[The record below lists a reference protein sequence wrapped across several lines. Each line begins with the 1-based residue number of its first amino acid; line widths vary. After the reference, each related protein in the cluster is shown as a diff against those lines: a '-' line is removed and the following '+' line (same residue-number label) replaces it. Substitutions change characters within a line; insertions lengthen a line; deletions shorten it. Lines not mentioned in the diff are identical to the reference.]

1 MTVSPR
7 ELITGAIDLPSLPE
21 VVMRAIELVN
31 DPEASSIDIGR
42 VLSEDSAL
50 TARLLKIVNS
60 PFYGFPSRIDT
71 VSRAITVIG
80 TLDLL
85 DLILATSVVKMFSG
99 VPNDLVSMDG
109 FWKHSLYGGVVAR
122 LLAARSK
129 QPNVEHF
136 FVAGLLHDLGSLV
149 IYNKLPELAREAL
162 LRVRY
167 NGIVLQQAEQELLGF
182 DHATVG
188 AELMRMWKLPN
199 SLVDAI
205 EFHHSPSRSQN
216 YPLITAIVHVAD
228 VVASAI
234 RSGTGASEA
243 APPLDP
249 AAWDMIGLPPL
260 AIEALLLEADQQFGD
275 AQSIILG
282 SHAA

>member
-1 MTVSPR
+1 MPISPR
-7 ELITGAIDLPSLPE
+7 ELITGALDLPSLPE

-31 DPEASSIDIGR
+31 DPEASAIDIGR

-99 VPNDLVSMDG
+99 VPNDLVSMDS

-149 IYNKLPELAREAL
+149 IYRKMPELAREAL
-162 LRVRY
+162 LRARY
-167 NGIVLQQAEQELLGF
+167 NGMVLQQAEQELLGF
-182 DHATVG
+182 DHAMVG
-188 AELMRMWKLPN
+188 AELMRMWKLPA
-199 SLVDAI
+199 SLVEAV
-205 EFHHSPSRSQN
+205 EFHHNPSQSPN
-216 YPLITAIVHVAD
+216 YPLIASIVHVAD
-228 VVASAI
+228 VIASAI
-234 RSGTGASEA
+234 RSGAGASEA

-249 AAWDMIGLPPL
+249 VAWDKIGLPTL

-275 AQSIILG
+275 AQTMILG
-282 SHAA
+282 KEAA

>member
-7 ELITGAIDLPSLPE
+7 ELITGAVDLPSLPE
-21 VVMRAIELVN
+21 VVMRAIEMVN
-31 DPEASSIDIGR
+31 DPESSAIDIGR
-42 VLSEDSAL
+42 VLSEDAAL

-99 VPNDLVSMDG
+99 VPNDLVSMDT
-109 FWKHSLYGGVVAR
+109 FWRHSLYDGVVAR

-149 IYNKLPELAREAL
+149 IYRKMPELAREAL
-162 LRVRY
+162 LRARY
-167 NGIVLQQAEQELLGF
+167 NGQVLQEAEQELMGF
-182 DHATVG
+182 DHAAVG
-188 AELMRMWKLPN
+188 AELMRLWKLPV
-199 SLVDAI
+199 SLVEAI
-205 EFHHSPSRSQN
+205 EFHHEPSHARQ
-216 YPLITAIVHVAD
+216 YPLIAAVVHVAD
-228 VVASAI
+228 VISSAI
-234 RSGTGASEA
+234 RSGGGASEA

-249 AAWDMIGLPPL
+249 AAWVLLGLP
-260 AIEALLLEADQQFGD
+260 AQTVEALLVEADQQFGD
-275 AQSIILG
+275 AQSMILG
-282 SHAA
+282 KVAA

>member
-1 MTVSPR
+1 MPISPR
-7 ELITGAIDLPSLPE
+7 ELITGALDLPSLPE

-31 DPEASSIDIGR
+31 APEASAIDIGR

-99 VPNDLVSMDG
+99 VPNDLVSMDS

-149 IYNKLPELAREAL
+149 IYRKMPELARETL
-162 LRVRY
+162 LRARY

-182 DHATVG
+182 DHAMVG
-188 AELMRMWKLPN
+188 AELMRMWKLPV
-199 SLVDAI
+199 SLVEAV
-205 EFHHSPSRSQN
+205 EFHHNPSQSPN
-216 YPLITAIVHVAD
+216 YPLIASVVHVAD
-228 VVASAI
+228 VIASAV
-234 RSGTGASEA
+234 RSGGGASEA

-249 AAWDMIGLPPL
+249 AAWDKIGLPIL

-275 AQSIILG
+275 AQSMILG
-282 SHAA
+282 KEAA

>member
-1 MTVSPR
+1 MAVSPR

-21 VVMRAIELVN
+21 VVMRAMELVN
-31 DPEASSIDIGR
+31 DPESSAIDIGR
-42 VLSEDSAL
+42 VLSEDTAM

-60 PFYGFPSRIDT
+60 PFYGFPSRIET

-99 VPNDLVSMDG
+99 VPNDLVSMDS
-109 FWKHSLYGGVVAR
+109 FWKHSLYSGVVAR

-149 IYNKLPELAREAL
+149 IYRKMPELAREAL
-162 LRVRY
+162 LRARY
-167 NGIVLQQAEQELLGF
+167 NGRILREAEQEIMGF
-182 DHATVG
+182 DHAAVG

-199 SLVDAI
+199 SLVEAI
-205 EFHHSPSRSQN
+205 EFHHTPSQAQH
-216 YPLITAIVHVAD
+216 YPLVASVVHVAD
-228 VVASAI
+228 VIASSV
-234 RSGTGASEA
+234 RSGGGASEA

-249 AAWDMIGLPPL
+249 GAWDLLKLPVQ
-260 AIEALLLEADQQFGD
+260 AVEALLVEADQQFGD
-275 AQSIILG
+275 AQSMILG
-282 SHAA
+282 

>member
-7 ELITGAIDLPSLPE
+7 ELIIGAIDLPSLPE
-21 VVMRAIELVN
+21 VVTRAIALVN
-31 DPEASSIDIGR
+31 DPESSAIDIGR
-42 VLSEDSAL
+42 ILSEDTAM

-60 PFYGFPSRIDT
+60 PFYGFPSRIET

-99 VPNDLVSMDG
+99 VPNDLVSMDS
-109 FWKHSLYGGVVAR
+109 FWKHSLYSGVLAR

-149 IYNKLPELAREAL
+149 IYRKMPELAREAL
-162 LRVRY
+162 LRARY
-167 NGIVLQQAEQELLGF
+167 NGRVLREAEQEIMGF
-182 DHATVG
+182 DHASVG
-188 AELMRMWKLPN
+188 AELMRMWKLPT
-199 SLVDAI
+199 SLVEAI
-205 EFHHSPSRSQN
+205 EYHHNPSQAQH
-216 YPLITAIVHVAD
+216 YPLVASVVHVAD
-228 VVASAI
+228 VIASTV
-234 RSGTGASEA
+234 RSCGGASEA

-249 AAWDMIGLPPL
+249 IAWDLLKLPIL
-260 AIEALLLEADQQFGD
+260 AVEAILVEADQQFGD
-275 AQSIILG
+275 AQSMILG
-282 SHAA
+282 

>member
-21 VVMRAIELVN
+21 VVMRAMELVN
-31 DPEASSIDIGR
+31 DPESSAIDIGR
-42 VLSEDSAL
+42 VLSEDSAM

-60 PFYGFPSRIDT
+60 PFYGFPSRIET

-99 VPNDLVSMDG
+99 VPNDLVSMDT
-109 FWKHSLYGGVVAR
+109 FWKHSLYSGVVAR

-149 IYNKLPELAREAL
+149 IYRKMPELAREAL
-162 LRVRY
+162 LRARF
-167 NGIVLQQAEQELLGF
+167 NGRVLREAEQEIMGF
-182 DHATVG
+182 DHAMVG

-199 SLVDAI
+199 SLVEAI
-205 EFHHSPSRSQN
+205 EFHHNPSQAHN
-216 YPLITAIVHVAD
+216 HPLVASVVHIAD
-228 VVASAI
+228 VIASSV
-234 RSGTGASEA
+234 RSGGGASEA

-249 AAWDMIGLPPL
+249 GAWDLLKLPIKAVE
-260 AIEALLLEADQQFGD
+260 AILVEADQQFSD
-275 AQSIILG
+275 AQSMIIG
-282 SHAA
+282 EQSA

>member
-31 DPEASSIDIGR
+31 DPEASAIDIGR

-99 VPNDLVSMDG
+99 VPNDLVSMDS

-149 IYNKLPELAREAL
+149 IYRKLPELAREAL
-162 LRVRY
+162 LRARY

-182 DHATVG
+182 DHAMVG
-188 AELMRMWKLPN
+188 AELIRTWKLPA
-199 SLVDAI
+199 SLVEAV
-205 EFHHSPSRSQN
+205 EFHHNPSQAPN
-216 YPLITAIVHVAD
+216 YPLIAAVVHVAD
-228 VVASAI
+228 VIASAI
-234 RSGTGASEA
+234 RSGAGASEA

-249 AAWDMIGLPPL
+249 AAWDRIGLPTL
-260 AIEALLLEADQQFGD
+260 AIEALLIEADQQFGD
-275 AQSIILG
+275 AQSMILG

>member
-1 MTVSPR
+1 MAVSPR

-31 DPEASSIDIGR
+31 DPDASAIDIGR

-99 VPNDLVSMDG
+99 VPNDLVSMDS
-109 FWKHSLYGGVVAR
+109 FWKHSLYAGVVAR
-122 LLAARSK
+122 LLAARGK

-162 LRVRY
+162 LRARY

-188 AELMRMWKLPN
+188 AELIRMWKLPN

-205 EFHHSPSRSQN
+205 EFHHNPSQSQD

-228 VVASAI
+228 VVASTI
-234 RSGTGASEA
+234 RSGGGASEA

-249 AAWDMIGLPPL
+249 SAWDRIGLPPL
-260 AIEALLLEADQQFGD
+260 AIEALLIEADQQFGD
-275 AQSIILG
+275 AQSMILG
-282 SHAA
+282 NQAA

>member
-31 DPEASSIDIGR
+31 DPEASAIDIGR

-99 VPNDLVSMDG
+99 VPNDLVSMDS

-149 IYNKLPELAREAL
+149 IYRKLPELAREAL
-162 LRVRY
+162 LRARY

-182 DHATVG
+182 DHAMVG
-188 AELMRMWKLPN
+188 AELIRTWKLPA
-199 SLVDAI
+199 SLVEAV
-205 EFHHSPSRSQN
+205 EFHHNPSQAPN
-216 YPLITAIVHVAD
+216 YPLIAAVVHVAD
-228 VVASAI
+228 VIASAI
-234 RSGTGASEA
+234 RSGAGASEA

-249 AAWDMIGLPPL
+249 SAWDRIGLPTL
-260 AIEALLLEADQQFGD
+260 AIEALLIEADQQFGD
-275 AQSIILG
+275 AQSMILG

>member
-7 ELITGAIDLPSLPE
+7 ELITGAVDLPSLPE

-31 DPEASSIDIGR
+31 DPEASAIDIGH

-99 VPNDLVSMDG
+99 VPNDLVSMDS
-109 FWKHSLYGGVVAR
+109 FWKHSLYAGVVAR

-149 IYNKLPELAREAL
+149 IYRKLPELAREAL
-162 LRVRY
+162 LRARY

-188 AELMRMWKLPN
+188 AELMRMWKLPA
-199 SLVDAI
+199 SLVEAV
-205 EFHHSPSRSQN
+205 EFHHNPSQSSN
-216 YPLITAIVHVAD
+216 YPLITAVVHVAD

-234 RSGTGASEA
+234 RSGAGASEA

-249 AAWDMIGLPPL
+249 AAWDKIGLPPL
-260 AIEALLLEADQQFGD
+260 AIEAMLIEADQQFGD
-275 AQSIILG
+275 AQSMILDK
-282 SHAA
+282 HAA

>member
-1 MTVSPR
+1 MPISPR
-7 ELITGAIDLPSLPE
+7 ELITGALDLPSLPE

-31 DPEASSIDIGR
+31 DPEASAIDIGR

-99 VPNDLVSMDG
+99 VPNDLVSMDS

-149 IYNKLPELAREAL
+149 IYRKMPELAREAL
-162 LRVRY
+162 LRARY
-167 NGIVLQQAEQELLGF
+167 NGMVLQQAEQELLGF
-182 DHATVG
+182 DHAMVG
-188 AELMRMWKLPN
+188 AELMRMWKLPA
-199 SLVDAI
+199 SLVEAV
-205 EFHHSPSRSQN
+205 EFHHNPSQSPN
-216 YPLITAIVHVAD
+216 NPLIASVVHVAD
-228 VVASAI
+228 VIASAI
-234 RSGTGASEA
+234 RSGAGASEA

-249 AAWDMIGLPPL
+249 AAWDKIGLPAL

-275 AQSIILG
+275 AQSMILG
-282 SHAA
+282 KEAA

>member
-1 MTVSPR
+1 MPVSPR
-7 ELITGAIDLPSLPE
+7 ELITGALDLPSLPE

-31 DPEASSIDIGR
+31 DPEASAIDIGR

-99 VPNDLVSMDG
+99 VPNDLVSMDS

-149 IYNKLPELAREAL
+149 IYRKMPELAREAL
-162 LRVRY
+162 LRARY
-167 NGIVLQQAEQELLGF
+167 NGVVLIQAEQELMGF
-182 DHATVG
+182 DHAMVG
-188 AELMRMWKLPN
+188 AELMRLWKLPA
-199 SLVDAI
+199 SLVEAV
-205 EFHHSPSRSQN
+205 EFHHNPGQAPN
-216 YPLITAIVHVAD
+216 HPLITAIVHIAD
-228 VVASAI
+228 VIASAI
-234 RSGTGASEA
+234 RSGAGASEA

-249 AAWDMIGLPPL
+249 AAWDRIGLPTL

-275 AQSIILG
+275 AQTMILG
-282 SHAA
+282 KQAA

>member
-7 ELITGAIDLPSLPE
+7 ELITGGVDLPSLPE

-31 DPEASSIDIGR
+31 DPEASAIDIGR

-99 VPNDLVSMDG
+99 VPNDLVSMDS

-149 IYNKLPELAREAL
+149 IYRKLPELAREAL
-162 LRVRY
+162 LRARY
-167 NGIVLQQAEQELLGF
+167 NGVELQQAERELLGF
-182 DHATVG
+182 DHAMVG
-188 AELMRMWKLPN
+188 AELMRTWKLPT
-199 SLVDAI
+199 SLVEAV
-205 EFHHSPSRSQN
+205 EFHHNPSQSPN
-216 YPLITAIVHVAD
+216 YPLITAVVHVAD
-228 VVASAI
+228 VIASAI

-249 AAWDMIGLPPL
+249 AAWDKIGLPTL
-260 AIEALLLEADQQFGD
+260 AIEALLIEADQQFGD
-275 AQSIILG
+275 AQSMILDK
-282 SHAA
+282 HAA

>member
-1 MTVSPR
+1 MAVSPR

-21 VVMRAIELVN
+21 VVMRAMELVN
-31 DPEASSIDIGR
+31 DPESSAIDIGR
-42 VLSEDSAL
+42 VLSEDTAM

-60 PFYGFPSRIDT
+60 PFYGFPSRIET

-99 VPNDLVSMDG
+99 VPNDLVSMDS
-109 FWKHSLYGGVVAR
+109 FWKHSLYSGVVAR

-149 IYNKLPELAREAL
+149 IYRKMPELAREAL
-162 LRVRY
+162 LRARY
-167 NGIVLQQAEQELLGF
+167 NGRILREAEQEIMGF
-182 DHATVG
+182 DHAAVG

-199 SLVDAI
+199 SLVEAI
-205 EFHHSPSRSQN
+205 EFHHTPSQAQH
-216 YPLITAIVHVAD
+216 YPLVASVVHVAD
-228 VVASAI
+228 VIASSV
-234 RSGTGASEA
+234 RSGGGASEA

-249 AAWDMIGLPPL
+249 GAWDLLKLPVQ
-260 AIEALLLEADQQFGD
+260 AVEALLVEADQQLGD
-275 AQSIILG
+275 AQSMILG
-282 SHAA
+282 

>member
-7 ELITGAIDLPSLPE
+7 ELITGALDLPSLPE

-31 DPEASSIDIGR
+31 DPEASAIDIGR

-99 VPNDLVSMDG
+99 VPNDLVSMDS
-109 FWKHSLYGGVVAR
+109 FWKHSLYAGVVAR

-149 IYNKLPELAREAL
+149 IYRKLPELAREAL
-162 LRVRY
+162 LRARY
-167 NGIVLQQAEQELLGF
+167 NGVVLQQAEQELLGF
-182 DHATVG
+182 DHAMVG
-188 AELMRMWKLPN
+188 AELMRMWKLPA
-199 SLVDAI
+199 SLVEAV
-205 EFHHSPSRSQN
+205 EFHHDPSQAPN
-216 YPLITAIVHVAD
+216 HPLITAIVHVAD

-249 AAWDMIGLPPL
+249 SAWDRIGLPPL
-260 AIEALLLEADQQFGD
+260 AIEALLIEADRQFGD
-275 AQSIILG
+275 AQSMILDK
-282 SHAA
+282 HAA